1 MAIQTSQ
8 TMAFYANNKKKEK
21 ERMRDVRFIR
31 YLSTIYTISNVVRH
45 LLLGAGAVKSTTNT
59 KYTMQIVAQQQH

>member
-1 MAIQTSQ
+1 
-8 TMAFYANNKKKEK
+8 MAFYANNNKKKEK

-45 LLLGAGAVKSTTNT
+45 LLLGGAVKSTTNT

>member
-45 LLLGAGAVKSTTNT
+45 LLLGAGAVKSTINT

>member
-1 MAIQTSQ
+1 
-8 TMAFYANNKKKEK
+8 
-21 ERMRDVRFIR
+21 MRDVRFIR

-45 LLLGAGAVKSTTNT
+45 LLLGGAVKSTTNT